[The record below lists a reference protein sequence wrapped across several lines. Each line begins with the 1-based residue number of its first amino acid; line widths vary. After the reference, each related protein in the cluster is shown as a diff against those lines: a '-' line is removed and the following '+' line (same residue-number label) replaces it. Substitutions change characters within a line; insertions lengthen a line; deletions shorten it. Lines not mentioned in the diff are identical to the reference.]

1 MKSRRRPTR
10 PRGCARGFTLIEVMV
25 VVLIGAV
32 IMGVA
37 IPNFARKAMKDPL
50 NQATTDLLDAF
61 REARSRAV
69 LGNRPMQ
76 VLITAGEGI
85 IHVEPYQPRDPEF
98 APIEDE
104 SDTVPTAEINSS
116 STASPESKPLFSA
129 HMNPEVAFRTLVV
142 NTHDRLADPL
152 TVVRFYPN
160 GTCDQFEAVLA
171 WPRKGERK
179 VSLEVTTSLAEVE
192 DPR

>member
-10 PRGCARGFTLIEVMV
+10 PRRCARGFTLIEVMV

-37 IPNFARKAMKDPL
+37 IPNFARKAMKTPL

-98 APIEDE
+98 APIEDV
-104 SDTVPTAEINSS
+104 SDTAPPGEISSPPTASQ
-116 STASPESKPLFSA
+116 ESKPLFSA
-129 HMNPEVAFRTLVV
+129 HMNSEVAFRTLVV
-142 NTHDRLADPL
+142 NTHDRMADPL

-160 GTCDQFEAVLA
+160 GTCDQFEAVLT
-171 WPRKGERK
+171 WPGKGERK